1 MCSVVYGISLLELT
15 KDGFKT
21 WTLCTSTKTGLSNS
35 TLKTKKIKIQT
46 FSALTLSVYT
56 LDSTYSVE
64 EK

>member
-1 MCSVVYGISLLELT
+1 MCSVVYGISSLELT

-21 WTLCTSTKTGLSNS
+21 WTSCMSTKIELSNS